1 MSEPIDPQPTG
12 LPNPLPDQPAPE
24 SVPNPDTCC
33 ETQPAPSAESDFRP
47 AARPPFSITAVHLAA
62 NRLLLP
68 DPPSNPGGISPE
80 IGSESPAANETRESQ
95 ASPQSDSQPAPRLIR
110 VPVGC
115 PPNVRED
122 IGRVVCDLYQEP
134 KEDFQPLEIGLGP
147 AHFEEA
153 LARRRWEMEQWE
165 DWEEGQ
171 GPETIGVD
179 GAPFEWGFVESITLV
194 EEDHP
199 LYPFAPYVLGVFF
212 GGFGGVFG
220 WYRPDGTVFISVT
233 SGFGTP
239 VPTFDPETGW
249 SVVLEIDEYGDA
261 CFNGIVYAP
270 DEAVEVLTGALEP
283 DLPRSIDA

>member
-1 MSEPIDPQPTG
+1 
-12 LPNPLPDQPAPE
+12 
-24 SVPNPDTCC
+24 
-33 ETQPAPSAESDFRP
+33 
-47 AARPPFSITAVHLAA
+47 
-62 NRLLLP
+62 
-68 DPPSNPGGISPE
+68 
-80 IGSESPAANETRESQ
+80 
-95 ASPQSDSQPAPRLIR
+95 
-110 VPVGC
+110 
-115 PPNVRED
+115 
-122 IGRVVCDLYQEP
+122 
-134 KEDFQPLEIGLGP
+134 
-147 AHFEEA
+147 
-153 LARRRWEMEQWE
+153 
-165 DWEEGQ
+165 
-171 GPETIGVD
+171 ETIGVD
-179 GAPFEWGFVESITLV
+179 GAPFEWGFVESITVV

-220 WYRPDGTVFISVT
+220 WYRPDGTVFICVT